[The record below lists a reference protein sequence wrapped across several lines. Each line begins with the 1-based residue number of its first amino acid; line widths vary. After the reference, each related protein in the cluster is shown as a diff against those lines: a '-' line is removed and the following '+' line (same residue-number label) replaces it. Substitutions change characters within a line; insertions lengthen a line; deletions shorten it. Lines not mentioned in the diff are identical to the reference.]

1 MLIQF
6 KMMIV
11 SLFMAV
17 NTGGSAA
24 PAINMDNVDN
34 LREMA
39 CLSQAV
45 HGEAGNQSLKGKVA
59 VAFVILNRTKDEKF
73 PSDICAVIKQKGQFG
88 FLKRVR
94 PLNENNPAL
103 RAQMEEC
110 IRATSIAM
118 NGEMADPTKGALYF
132 INPKLA
138 TDRAWL
144 HKFKKLAQIE
154 DHIFYSRKNV

>member
-6 KMMIV
+6 KNLIV
-11 SLFMAV
+11 SIFMAV
-17 NTGGSAA
+17 NSGISA
-24 PAINMDNVDN
+24 PAINIDNINN

-45 HGEAGNQSLKGKVA
+45 HGEAGNQSFNGKVA

-73 PSDICAVIKQKGQFG
+73 PSDVCGVIKQKGQFG
-88 FLKRVR
+88 FLKRTKQ
-94 PLNENNPAL
+94 LNENSPAVK
-103 RAQMEEC
+103 AQMEEC
-110 IRATSIAM
+110 VKATWMAM
-118 NGEMADPTKGALYF
+118 NGEVDDPTKGALYF

-144 HKFKKLAQIE
+144 HKFKRLVRIE
-154 DHIFYSRKNV
+154 DHVFYNPRNA